1 MGAER
6 GKKGTGMFLGWQ
18 IEADFETEKMP
29 VPFSPFFFVPFSP
42 FFLGWQIEADFETE
56 KMPVPFSPSVPVP
69 FFMSRPRQQ
78 TNPRRP

>member
-29 VPFSPFFFVPFSP
+29 VPFSP